1 MDGMT
6 KEKIKAVLSLVAGA
20 VFLIVFVMIAAG
32 AVRGGVMNAFW
43 IPAALAAMLLLHH
56 LLNRWKP
63 SGSVTVILICV
74 LFLEMVLVHWYVGR
88 ELKITYAGDE
98 TAQML
103 AFGRYLASFGA
114 EGTYNR
120 DYFVSHPYLYGGSFV
135 LSLYCRA
142 AKLITGSFTEDGLWI
157 LNQLFIDSAIALA
170 VVYGQK
176 LGEELH
182 IPALGLRLQLL
193 CLISPCYSLFQNLV
207 CTQTMG
213 MPLLI
218 GGMLLTDS
226 VLKGKKSVAF
236 SALLGVYWGLTCF
249 ITPLGWFFG
258 AAWLLTAFLRLDFHD
273 FLRRGGGA
281 ALAAIVVAALL
292 SLFLLVSGLRT
303 VEDIQQWQR
312 PGTYWVMVGLE
323 SSGETDGDIRRMDA
337 AQTLADRRESAN
349 RTAAARAKKLGLAG
363 IVGNSFHKVTAN
375 GWQTGLFGNLENVNG
390 TAYSRVHESILDEI
404 VNKGGLYNLSF
415 VRYTNVLWIAVLF
428 FAAAAYPVAQL
439 RRRFR
444 HCCGLSALSIGVFGV
459 LLMGMVGQSKSRY
472 VLEIT
477 PAVMLLGAYAGSIL
491 SKLPDYLRKNRGVTL
506 SQRSFFTE
514 LEEDVRQAVLRE
526 DYGDAQSRLRLY
538 CQMAQ
543 WSDLL
548 TDTTGFLQFETK
560 RKAMEQKVAELNTR
574 NHLIEKNRTFQEI
587 WSNVNSCTARELTTA
602 KANGEKLLQ
611 ELTQYNDANDYT
623 LDGVQQKLQKKLIEI
638 QNRLTV
644 LLPPQK

>member
-1 MDGMT
+1 MRGIT
-6 KEKIKAVLSLVAGA
+6 KEKTKAIFGLLAGA
-20 VFLIVFVMIAAG
+20 VFLIVFVLIAAG

-43 IPAALAAMLLLHH
+43 IPAALAAMLLVHR

-98 TAQML
+98 TARML
-103 AFGRYLASFGA
+103 AFGRYLASAGA
-114 EGTYNR
+114 EGTYYR

-157 LNQLFIDSAIALA
+157 LNQLCIDSAIALA

-176 LGEELH
+176 LGKELH
-182 IPALGLRLQLL
+182 IPALGLRLLLL
-193 CLISPCYSLFQNLV
+193 CLFSPCYSLFQNLV

-213 MPLLI
+213 MPLI
-218 GGMLLTDS
+218 MGGILLTDS
-226 VLKGKKSVAF
+226 AMKGKKPAWHSVLAG
-236 SALLGVYWGLTCF
+236 AYWGLTCF
-249 ITPLGWFFG
+249 ITPLGYFFG
-258 AAWLLTAFLRLDFHD
+258 AAWLLTAFFRLDFHG

-281 ALAAIVVAALL
+281 AVAAAVVAGLV
-292 SLFLLVSGLRT
+292 SLFLLVGGLRT
-303 VEDIQQWQR
+303 VEDIQQWKR

-323 SSGETDGDIRRMDA
+323 ASGETDGDIHRMDA
-337 AQTLADRRESAN
+337 AKTLAERRESAN
-349 RTAAARAKKLGLAG
+349 RTVAARAKELGLAG
-363 IVGNSFHKVTAN
+363 VVSNSFHKVTAD
-375 GWQTGLFGNLENVNG
+375 GWQTGLFGNMENVNG
-390 TAYSRVHESILDEI
+390 SQAYPRVHESILDQI
-404 VNKGGLYNLSF
+404 VNKGGLYHLSF

-428 FAAAAYPVAQL
+428 GAAAAYPLMQL

-444 HCCGLSALSIGVFGV
+444 HSCGLAALSIGVFAV

-477 PAVMLLGAYAGSIL
+477 PAVMLLSAYAGSVL

-514 LEEDVRQAVLRE
+514 LEEDVRQAILRD
-526 DYGDAQSRLRLY
+526 DYGDAQSHLRLY

-548 TDTTGFLQFETK
+548 TDTTGFMQFETK
-560 RKAMEQKVAELNTR
+560 RKAMELKVAELNTR

-587 WSNVNSCTARELTTA
+587 WSNVNSCTAKELTTA

-638 QNRLTV
+638 QKRLSA
-644 LLPPQK
+644 LQ